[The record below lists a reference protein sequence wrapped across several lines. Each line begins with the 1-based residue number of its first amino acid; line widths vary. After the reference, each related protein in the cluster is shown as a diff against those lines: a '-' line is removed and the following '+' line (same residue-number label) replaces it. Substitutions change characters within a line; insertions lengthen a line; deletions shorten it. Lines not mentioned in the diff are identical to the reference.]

1 MRIDVYL
8 HDESS
13 SSHELLELILQKVNS
28 MSANLDDLTA
38 KVAATKTVA
47 QSAVVLL
54 QGLKA
59 KLDAAGTDPAALK
72 ALSDS
77 LADTDQQLA
86 DAVTANT
93 PAAP

>member
-1 MRIDVYL
+1 MNIDDIP
-8 HDESS
+8 H
-13 SSHELLELILQKVNS
+13 HELLQLIFRKVNH
-28 MSANLDDLTA
+28 MSAQLDDLTA

-47 QSAVVLL
+47 QSAIVLL

-59 KLDAAGTDPAALK
+59 QLDAAGTDPVALK

-77 LADTDQQLA
+77 LADTDQKLA